1 MGRIQ
6 SVVTSTGAAAA
17 LPGKAAQT
25 PRISDLVRRA
35 ERIVPF
41 GMLPLTI
48 YFSLFLLAPLF
59 LLILYSFWEASFFAV
74 TRELTLHNYIHFAT
88 SPLYVAIM
96 LKTFGCALLVALICT
111 LVGYAISYAI
121 VFRLKIWG
129 PRLLVLVMATLLSS
143 YIVRLYAVTT
153 ILGTNGL
160 INQSLLALGVIKE
173 PLSFLL
179 YGYFAIIITL
189 VYVYLPF
196 AVLPIYAGLQDIDKR
211 LLEASRDLGCGGL
224 ATFLKVTLP
233 LSMRGVR
240 TAFAF
245 CFILSSAD
253 YVAPRLVGGMNGQ
266 MIGAIIADQ
275 FGGASNYP
283 FGASL
288 AVTMIL
294 GFALVLAGLFG
305 IEKLARRIAREGRR
319 RSGGAAA
326 SVGLPN
332 IPVAETV
339 TFLALI
345 FLLAPLLTVFVFSFN
360 DTQNPGIP
368 FTGFTLHWYIDI
380 VQRADFHR
388 VLRTSLAIGLATVT
402 GGLLIGVPAALSL
415 SRREFF
421 LKRPLGLLVF
431 GPMAMPGIVLGVAL
445 LTTFVFMQI
454 RLGVGPTMG
463 AHILLVVPFIILVV
477 TARLEKMDPRVDEAA
492 RDLGSSPARV
502 FRTVTLPLLAPSLL
516 GAAILA
522 AAISLDELLVT
533 NFTIG
538 AQATVPVWISSQM
551 RTGLTPALNAVAILM
566 LSGSIGLIALA
577 QAAVRLRRS
586 LRAAGGLRLVG

>member
-6 SVVTSTGAAAA
+6 SVVTLAGAAA
-17 LPGKAAQT
+17 PPETAAHT
-25 PRISDLVRRA
+25 SKISDLVQRA
-35 ERIVPF
+35 ERIVPL
-41 GMLPLTI
+41 GMLPFAG
-48 YFSLFLLAPLF
+48 YFSLFLLAPLC

-74 TRELTLHNYIHFAT
+74 TRELTLHNYIRFAA
-88 SPLYVAIM
+88 SPLYVSILM
-96 LKTFGCALLVALICT
+96 KTFACALLVALICT
-111 LVGYAISYAI
+111 LVGFAIGYAI
-121 VFRLKIWG
+121 VFRLRVWG

-160 INQSLLALGVIKE
+160 INQSLLALGVIQE

-179 YGYFAIIITL
+179 YGYFAIVITL

-196 AVLPIYAGLQDIDKR
+196 AVLPIYAGLQDIDKQ
-211 LLEASRDLGCGGL
+211 LLEASRDLGRGGIG
-224 ATFLKVTLP
+224 TFFKITLP

-266 MIGAIIADQ
+266 MIGAIISDQ

-288 AVTMIL
+288 AVTMIV
-294 GFALVLAGLFG
+294 GFALILSGLLG
-305 IEKLARRIAREGRR
+305 LEKLARRIARRSRR
-319 RSGGAAA
+319 RPARAPA
-326 SVGLPN
+326 SFGMPN
-332 IPVAETV
+332 VPVAETV

-345 FLLAPLLTVFVFSFN
+345 FLLAPLVTVFFFSFN

-368 FTGFTLHWYIDI
+368 FTGFTLHWYADI
-380 VQRADFHR
+380 AQRSDFHR
-388 VLRTSLAIGLATVT
+388 VLRTSLGIVLATVM
-402 GGLLIGVPAALSL
+402 GGLMIGVPAAISL
-415 SRREFF
+415 SRREFL

-454 RLGVGPTMG
+454 RLGVAPTTA
-463 AHILLVVPFIILVV
+463 AHILLVVPFIVLVV
-477 TARLEKMDPRVDEAA
+477 TARLEKMDPRIDEAA
-492 RDLGSSPARV
+492 SDLGSGPLRV

-516 GAAILA
+516 GSAVLA

-566 LSGSIGLIALA
+566 LIGTVGLIALA
-577 QAAVRLRRS
+577 QAAIRVRRS
-586 LRAAGGLRLVG
+586 FRASDAVQSAG